1 LPNPRNI
8 FVPIRP
14 RPVMSRNIWI
24 SCGSALCLVAAIVF
38 GAPVSARSQEVPPSL
53 IEDLVTA
60 NHILAKQGIVD
71 SFGHVSVRH
80 PTIPDH
86 FLMSQA
92 KAPGRVTADDIVEF
106 DLDGNPINGKG
117 RQFYSERFIHSEI
130 YRARKD
136 VNAVIHSHSPTMIP
150 FGVSNIPLRAVVNT
164 AAFLAAGAPVFDLR
178 KTHGMTNLLV
188 TDPGRGK
195 ALAKVL
201 GNSTVALMRGHG
213 DVVVAANVRRAVI
226 RAVYAELNA
235 KLLWQALTMKSP
247 IMYLSPEEGA
257 IQEAY
262 FDEAGP
268 GHATDRFWEN
278 LKSDLPAG
286 Q

>member
-1 LPNPRNI
+1 M
-8 FVPIRP
+8 PIRP
-14 RPVMSRNIWI
+14 DTIVSRLIWI
-24 SCGSALCLVAAIVF
+24 FRRFALYLVAALIF
-38 GAPVSARSQEVPPSL
+38 GTPISARSQEVPRSL

-92 KAPGRVTADDIVEF
+92 KAPARVTADDIVEF
-106 DLDGNPINGKG
+106 DLDGNPINGNG
-117 RQFYSERFIHSEI
+117 RQFYSERFIHAEI

-150 FGVSNIPLRAVVNT
+150 FGVTNIPLRSIVNT
-164 AAFLAAGAPVFDLR
+164 AAFLASGAPVFDLR

-195 ALAKVL
+195 ALAAVL
-201 GNSTVALMRGHG
+201 GNYAVALMRGHG
-213 DVVVAANVRRAVI
+213 VTVVAANVRRAVI
-226 RAVYAELNA
+226 RSVYAELNA
-235 KLLWQALTMKSP
+235 KLLWQALTMNSP
-247 IMYLSPEEGA
+247 ITYLSPEEGA

-278 LKSDLPAG
+278 LKSDMPAG